1 MALEAQGMHFLRMHA
16 SLQDHVSQA
25 NPFLWKLTAKRM
37 TEQPEY
43 CRKMLSNKDIIVL
56 VVHDSETETNVGVGV
71 GWKQTHEYQ
80 IPRVSGKFEDIW
92 VDPEHRRKGLCK
104 RLVSHLTDFFASV
117 GVDSLEVQYVEG
129 NYEAEQTWAALGF
142 HTALKTA
149 YGGLAEVEQKCST

>member
-56 VVHDSETETNVGVGV
+56 VVHDSETETNVGVGL
-71 GWKQTHEYQ
+71 GGSRHTS
-80 IPRVSGKFEDIW
+80 IKFL
-92 VDPEHRRKGLCK
+92 GYL
-104 RLVSHLTDFFASV
+104 AS
-117 GVDSLEVQYVEG
+117 SR
-129 NYEAEQTWAALGF
+129 
-142 HTALKTA
+142 A
-149 YGGLAEVEQKCST
+149 YGLTLSTGERACASGWYRT